1 MIQLS
6 NAFGTRGVR
15 VVGAG
20 AYVPPRAVSNEHI
33 TQAIPGWS
41 AEWIAE
47 KTQIRERRFLWDLNP
62 ESGVT
67 TAPVALA
74 GEPVNNTDMCEAA
87 LRRAMQMAGIEGHE
101 LDAVFVVTCTPD
113 RVNFSH
119 DAMEVHRRVGC
130 RPDCFGLQI
139 DDGCGGT
146 PYVTDMVYKMI
157 RSGAIRTA
165 AVIGSAFT
173 SALVDRDVWSGD
185 VASAPGRKR
194 LPAAFGAYV
203 FGDGA
208 GAVILRGDGRPG
220 EGIISS
226 MSGNDYLQL
235 VIRRAGGLESRM
247 APVANRA
254 DEAFVVDGHLVARS
268 YPTYMNA
275 CIDGVLAEQP
285 ELAPLVQRYYFHQ
298 PNKRLMDTFVRQSGL
313 PADRV
318 ACNVDRYGNTSAA
331 GMLILLAEDLEQGIV
346 QLGRGDLVLIA
357 AVGANVHYGAQ
368 LIRL

>member
-1 MIQLS
+1 MIQIPS
-6 NAFGTRGVR
+6 QFGARGVR

-20 AYVPPRAVSNEHI
+20 AYVPPHKVSNANI
-33 TQAIPGWS
+33 TEAIPGWS

-47 KTQIRERRFLWDLNP
+47 KTQIRERRFLWELDAQA
-62 ESGVT
+62 GVT
-67 TAPVALA
+67 VAP
-74 GEPVNNTDMCEAA
+74 PVTSGLPSSNTDMCEAA
-87 LRRAMQMAGIEGHE
+87 LRSAMEMAGIQGSE

-130 RPDCFGLQI
+130 RPDAYALLI

-146 PYVTDMVYKMI
+146 PYVLDMVYRMI
-157 RSGAIRTA
+157 RSGAIHTA

-173 SALVDRDVWSGD
+173 SSLVDREVWSGD
-185 VASAPGRKR
+185 VESAPGRKR

-208 GAVILRGDGRPG
+208 GAVVLRGDGRPG
-220 EGIISS
+220 EGIVSS

-235 VIRRAGGLESRM
+235 VIRRAGGLEHRLS
-247 APVANRA
+247 AEENRA
-254 DEAFVVDGHLVARS
+254 DEAFVIDGQLVAKS
-268 YPTYMNA
+268 YPTYMRA
-275 CIDGVLAEQP
+275 CIDGVLAQRP
-285 ELAPLVQRYYFHQ
+285 ELTDQVKRYYFHQ
-298 PNKRLMDTFVRQSGL
+298 PNKRLMDHFVRSSGL
-313 PADRV
+313 PAERV

-331 GMLILLAEDLEQGIV
+331 GMLILLAEDLEQGV
-346 QLGRGDLVLIA
+346 VKLGGGDLVMIA

>member
-1 MIQLS
+1 MIQVS

-15 VVGAG
+15 VIGAG
-20 AYVPPRAVSNEHI
+20 AYVPPRAVDNAHI

-47 KTQIRERRFLWDLNP
+47 KTQIQERRFLWELNP
-62 ESGVT
+62 EAGVT
-67 TAPVALA
+67 TAPATVA
-74 GEPVNNTDMCEAA
+74 GEPVCNTDMCEQA
-87 LRRAMQMAGIEGHE
+87 LRGAMKMAGIEGHE
-101 LDAVFVVTCTPD
+101 LDALFVVTCTPD

-130 RPDCFGLQI
+130 RADCFGLQV

-146 PYVTDMVYKMI
+146 PYVTDMVYRMI
-157 RSGAIRTA
+157 RGGAIRTA
-165 AVIGSAFT
+165 AIIGSAFT

-185 VASAPGRKR
+185 VEPAPGRKR

-208 GAVILRGDGRPG
+208 GAVVLRGDGRPD

-235 VIRRAGGLESRM
+235 VIRRAGGIEARI
-247 APVANRA
+247 PGTENRA
-254 DEAFVVDGHLVARS
+254 DEAFVVDGPLVARS

-275 CIDGVLAEQP
+275 CIEGVLAQHP

-298 PNKRLMDTFVRQSGL
+298 PNKRLMDRYVRQAGL